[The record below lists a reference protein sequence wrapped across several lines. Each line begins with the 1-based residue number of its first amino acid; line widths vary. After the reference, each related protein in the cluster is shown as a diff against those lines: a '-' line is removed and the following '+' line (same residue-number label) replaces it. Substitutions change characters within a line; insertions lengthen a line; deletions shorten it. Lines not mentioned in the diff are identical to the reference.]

1 MTIDGMHFDD
11 DLSAIDA
18 RENLWREVIAVA
30 IRDALFGVSTGDS
43 IETRIRQTYEARA
56 YITVK
61 NRDFEEVCYLA
72 GLDPTAVR
80 EHLSRQIA
88 KAPSPETLLS
98 LNKRTGKPMNDTSND
113 QALAS

>member
-18 RENLWREVIAVA
+18 RENLWREVIAVT

-43 IETRIRQTYEARA
+43 IETRIRQTYEARS
-56 YITVK
+56 YLTVK

-72 GLDPTAVR
+72 GLDPAAAR
-80 EHLSRQIA
+80 EHLSRQID
-88 KAPSPETLLS
+88 KAPSPDALLS
-98 LNKRTGKPMNDTSND
+98 VNKRTGKPTNDPSYS